1 VLGGGLSLVLVNNGR
16 LVLLLRS
23 RVAAPAGHR
32 RAAGRQQTGFEGA
45 STAGRR
51 PGGVKAVGG
60 RATSSASCCSS
71 LDESGCGQGAQQG
84 VIAQQGKVWRGGNF
98 VVNMRKSKGRLNN
111 QTDESVWNTFS
122 AVSRSPFY
130 SSNQSI
136 PIRCWNI
143 SLFHRLEQ
151 LHPIH
156 T

>member
-1 VLGGGLSLVLVNNGR
+1 LLLLLVTDGLLVGGRPASR
-16 LVLLLRS
+16 VLLLL
-23 RVAAPAGHR
+23 VAG
-32 RAAGRQQTGFEGA
+32 RAASRMLV
-45 STAGRR
+45 AGRHRAR
-51 PGGVKAVGG
+51 PAARRSTNLGVG
-60 RATSSASCCSS
+60 R
-71 LDESGCGQGAQQG
+71 EAQQG